1 MSSLRNY
8 FLRLTHTTPERK
20 ASRAHLKLAKTGD
33 SEAYLRLSSKYIDL
47 ALIYF
52 GGCLREE
59 TCTRFARV
67 EQVFSALWQHLPYAE
82 RVSDFEYMLGKA
94 LIDNAPNGGCI
105 NSQEALV
112 TKIRLLEPQARLA
125 LIAYEFEKWPIHW
138 VSLLMR
144 TRPRGLHSMLSEAR
158 CELCG
163 ISWESLAEEER
174 QCLEAISVS
183 MEKSPNLRA
192 SKMLCCRIATYP
204 RVLEIK
210 AQWLE
215 LRAEL
220 VEIRHRYMPDTHERE
235 RLMGKILNT
244 IQTAPMNQPALVD
257 RVVNSVHFARPAKI
271 KVS

>member
-8 FLRLTHTTPERK
+8 FFRLTNTTPERK

-33 SEAYLRLSSKYIDL
+33 SEAYLRLSSKYIEL

-52 GGCLREE
+52 GGCLREN
-59 TCTRFARV
+59 TSTRFSRV

-94 LIDNAPNGGCI
+94 LMDNAPNDGCI
-105 NSQEALV
+105 NSPEALV
-112 TKIRLLEPQARLA
+112 TKIRLLEPRTRLA
-125 LIAYEFEKWPIHW
+125 LITYEFEKWPLHW

-144 TRPRGLHSMLSEAR
+144 MRPHGLHAMLSQAR

-183 MEKSPNLRA
+183 MDKSPDLRA
-192 SKMLCCRIATYP
+192 NKILCCRIATYP

-220 VEIRHRYMPDTHERE
+220 VEIRHRYIPETSECE
-235 RLMGKILNT
+235 KLMGKILNA
-244 IQTAPMNQPALVD
+244 IQTTPMNQPPLVD